1 MILITLVMIRAVLID
16 DEDAALEVLSKL
28 LKDFVTIPVKIL
40 GKAKNLEDGIKI
52 INSTKP
58 DLVFLDIDMPG
69 KSGVAIYDYFNKP
82 EFKVIFVTAYNQ
94 FAIEALKNSAIDY
107 ILKPV
112 DFVELHNAI
121 QKVSEEINREQR
133 IKELEDKVN
142 FVCTPDMDGRNI
154 MLEVDKGFVVENSK
168 NIEYCHAE
176 KAYSVIVTF
185 IGKKTL
191 VSKSL
196 KELQEQ
202 LPSNQFIRTHKSFL
216 VNIHY
221 IRKFIRANDS
231 FVLLRSGARIPVS
244 IRTSKEITKALKD
257 LFKS

>member
-94 FAIEALKNSAIDY
+94 YAIEALKNSAIDY

-133 IKELEDKVN
+133 IKNLK
-142 FVCTPDMDGRNI
+142 I
-154 MLEVDKGFVVENSK
+154 
-168 NIEYCHAE
+168 
-176 KAYSVIVTF
+176 
-185 IGKKTL
+185 
-191 VSKSL
+191 KS
-196 KELQEQ
+196 
-202 LPSNQFIRTHKSFL
+202 ISFAHL
-216 VNIHY
+216 IWMGE
-221 IRKFIRANDS
+221 I
-231 FVLLRSGARIPVS
+231 LCLR
-244 IRTSKEITKALKD
+244 
-257 LFKS
+257 